1 MVENVYMQT
10 GKIFIQIAAY
20 RDPQLVPTIKDC
32 IANAKW
38 PENLVFCIA
47 WQHAPEEKI
56 DEIKDLPNVKIID
69 IDCKHSKGACWARNQ
84 IQQRYEDEE
93 YTLQLDSHH
102 RFVKDWD
109 EIVIGMYNQ
118 LKALGHKKPLLTG
131 YIPSFD
137 PDNDP
142 AARIQ
147 TPWRMDFDRFIP
159 EGAVFFLPASIDDW
173 ASRDVPVAARF
184 YSAHFC
190 FTSGDFC
197 KEVPHDPDYY
207 FHGEEISIAVRAYT
221 HGYDLFHPHRLIA
234 WHEYTRKGR
243 TKHWDDHAGH
253 KREELPDKKDW
264 GERNVACH
272 LKNRKLFSMDGE
284 KHESI
289 SWGQYGF
296 GTERTLRDYERYAGL
311 HFGKRAVQQ
320 AVLDKK
326 YPPNTWWEYKSEA
339 DWEASFTSVFRH
351 CVDLQLSQFPEDDYH
366 FWVVSFE
373 KEDGTVVN
381 RRDADE
387 KEVARLLAE
396 ARNPAGDKY
405 IKLWREFQCEGKPH
419 HWVVWPNSKS
429 KGWGQRI
436 TGNL

>member
-1 MVENVYMQT
+1 MQN
-10 GKIFIQIAAY
+10 GKIFIQIASY

-32 IANAKW
+32 ISKAKW

-47 WQHAPEEKI
+47 WQHGETENI
-56 DEIKDLPNVKIID
+56 DEIKSLPNVKVID
-69 IDCKHSKGACWARNQ
+69 IPFKESKGACWARNQ
-84 IQQRYEDEE
+84 IQQRYDDEE

-102 RFVKDWD
+102 RFVENWD
-109 EIVIGMYNQ
+109 EVVVGMYKQ
-118 LKALGHKKPLLTG
+118 LIELGHAKPLLTG

-142 AARIQ
+142 GARIQ

-173 ASRDVPVAARF
+173 KERDRPVPARF

-190 FTSGDFC
+190 FTGGDFV
-197 KEVPHDPDYY
+197 KEVPHDPEYY
-207 FHGEEISIAVRAYT
+207 FHGEEISIAVRAFT
-221 HGYDLFHPHRLIA
+221 HGYDLFHPHRLVA

-264 GERNVACH
+264 GQRNVECH
-272 LKNRKLFSMDGE
+272 KRNRCLFSMDGE

-289 SWGQYGF
+289 NWGPYGF
-296 GTERTLRDYERYAGL
+296 GTQRTLRDYEKYAGL
-311 HFGKRAVQQ
+311 HFGKRAVQKHTSERQ
-320 AVLDKK
+320 
-326 YPPNTWWEYKSEA
+326 YPPNQWWTYANEQE
-339 DWEASFTSVFRH
+339 WEASFQSVFKH
-351 CVDLQLSQFPEDDYH
+351 CIDLQLNQFPESDYQ
-366 FWVVSFE
+366 FWCVAFE
-373 KEDGTVVN
+373 KENGDVIH
-381 RRDADE
+381 RKDAD
-387 KEVARLLAE
+387 KGEVERLLSDAK
-396 ARNPAGDKY
+396 NPTGDKY
-405 IKLWREFQCEGKPH
+405 IKLWREFNTEGKPH
-419 HWVVWPNSKS
+419 HWVVWPFSTS